1 MINLRGHGHPACER
15 GVRIETFCC
24 TCHHTLLRVTPRANA
39 GCGLKLTRWHIFLG
53 VGRSP
58 RVRTRGAAM
67 NSLILATIN
76 ALLETRKVVL
86 LDTMQMSAHQ
96 VFWRGYTPA
105 KPPLPKEKNAKNPS
119 QFAIRST

>member
-1 MINLRGHGHPACER
+1 
-15 GVRIETFCC
+15 
-24 TCHHTLLRVTPRANA
+24 
-39 GCGLKLTRWHIFLG
+39 
-53 VGRSP
+53 
-58 RVRTRGAAM
+58 M

-96 VFWRGYTPA
+96 VFWRGYPPA